1 MPFVSG
7 TSASIASRPAFVTIA
22 IAPQMGRDGT
32 GSTSDLGKTN
42 TEMFLQAGLDRPNQI
57 DPVAEITILEN
68 SGLIL

>member
-22 IAPQMGRDGT
+22 IAPRMGRDGT

-57 DPVAEITILEN
+57 DPLEQI
-68 SGLIL
+68 SVLEK

>member
-1 MPFVSG
+1 
-7 TSASIASRPAFVTIA
+7 VTIA

-57 DPVAEITILEN
+57 DPVAEITIWEN

>member
-1 MPFVSG
+1 
-7 TSASIASRPAFVTIA
+7 VTIA

-57 DPVAEITILEN
+57 DPLEQI
-68 SGLIL
+68 SVLET